1 MNIEKTKENMLKV
14 LDVMLDEGMDYQTR
28 LDAYEYLMD
37 GCDDIVDD
45 MINKSYEAEGD
56 TAKMLMEVLAKYPG
70 RKDIFMQLVS
80 FLYKGEDVALFAGLI
95 GAYED
100 EKGITVLKTFC
111 EDYEPNYYEYQE
123 IKAAIERLGGDFE
136 LNQDFS
142 DDPLY
147 RYLKGLNDEDDED
160 KNKSL
165 FGFEKENANLLNE
178 EDAGE
183 DDK

>member
-14 LDVMLDEGMDYQTR
+14 LSVMLDEDMDYQTR
-28 LDAYEYLMD
+28 LDAYEYLMED
-37 GCDDIVDD
+37 CDEIVDD
-45 MINKSYEAEGD
+45 MLKKSYETEGD
-56 TAKMLMEVLAKYPG
+56 TAKMLMEVLSKYPG

-80 FLYKGEDVALFAGLI
+80 FLYRGDDVALFAGLI

-100 EKGITVLKTFC
+100 EQGITVLKAFC

-136 LNQDFS
+136 LRQDFS

-147 RYLKGLNDEDDED
+147 RYLKGLDDEDEED
-160 KNKSL
+160 KNKTL
-165 FGFEKENANLLNE
+165 FGFEKENKNLLE
-178 EDAGE
+178 EDE
-183 DDK
+183 EENK